1 MPTLLT
7 VLSIVAL
14 IGRGCAS
21 PLCISCSQ
29 RPDGAPRLNFPVGV
43 RRAVHMPPQAVARA
57 RRGETLPVAC
67 IRRPSARRGE
77 QKIRPN
83 RPGRHRRK
91 PQNDSRRRDLAKPR
105 RERKALAEEETRTHS

>member
-83 RPGRHRRK
+83 KRAPGQHGKTYSVSNLRDYLLRRHLRRGT
-91 PQNDSRRRDLAKPR
+91 S
-105 RERKALAEEETRTHS
+105 EEDE

>member
-29 RPDGAPRLNFPVGV
+29 RPDGAPGLNFPVGV

-67 IRRPSARRGE
+67 MSTERAAAK
-77 QKIRPN
+77 QKIRKQRKQTNN
-83 RPGRHRRK
+83 R
-91 PQNDSRRRDLAKPR
+91 
-105 RERKALAEEETRTHS
+105 

>member
-67 IRRPSARRGE
+67 MSTERAAAK
-77 QKIRPN
+77 QKIRN
-83 RPGRHRRK
+83 RTTRGFYIGPDVFFWNLGGRG
-91 PQNDSRRRDLAKPR
+91 
-105 RERKALAEEETRTHS
+105 RE